1 MEFQVGDIVCVKP
14 ADEII
19 EEFQNDGPSWI
30 LSEEYMRLKDKILKV
45 ISIDNWSYITV
56 LDEDSKFKRSLH
68 RDVFQLQNKTI
79 EVQEEELSSL
89 LF

>member
-1 MEFQVGDIVCVKP
+1 MEFQIGDIVCVKP

-19 EEFQNDGPSWI
+19 KEFQNDGPSWI

-45 ISIDNWSYITV
+45 ISIDNWAYITV
-56 LDEDSKFKRSLH
+56 LDEDTKFKSSLH
-68 RDVFQLQNKTI
+68 RDVFQLKITEI
-79 EVQEEELSSL
+79 QEEELSSL